1 MTDSKLTETIS
12 NINCTEDMKQRAK
25 NANQPQAKYVR
36 QMWLAGES
44 VVGELDPRI
53 GEDAA
58 EHNSEVDSAE
68 AAAKALDDGA
78 LLSKLSD
85 EPQDYADVLETL
97 TQEFENVLA
106 DKLLE
111 LSGNDQ
117 SAVETDGKGNYF
129 LDQ

>member
-1 MTDSKLTETIS
+1 MTDGKLTETVS
-12 NINCTEDMKQRAK
+12 NVRCTEYMKQRAK
-25 NANQPQAKYVR
+25 DANQPQAKYVR

-53 GEDAA
+53 GEDTA

-68 AAAKALDDGA
+68 AAAKALDDGV

-111 LSGNDQ
+111 LSGDDQ